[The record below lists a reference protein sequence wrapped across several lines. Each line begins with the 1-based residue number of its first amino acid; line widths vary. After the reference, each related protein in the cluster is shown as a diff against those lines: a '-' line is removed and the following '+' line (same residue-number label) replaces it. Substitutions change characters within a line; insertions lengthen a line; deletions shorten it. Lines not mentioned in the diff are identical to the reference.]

1 MFGMGR
7 QHDELAA
14 AMAALAEAETL
25 TFGGVGLAGTMLP
38 ETEAY
43 QHIEQAAADRP
54 EEVRGQL
61 ERLLSAGS
69 PAARVYA
76 ATLLER
82 LDPQAGQ
89 VAWERL
95 RADPAPL
102 QTATGCVL
110 DTTTVGAYAA
120 NRLAES

>member
-1 MFGMGR
+1 MFAMGR
-7 QHDELAA
+7 QHDELADA
-14 AMAALAEAETL
+14 AAALANAETV

-43 QHIEQAAADRP
+43 QRIEELAADRP

-61 ERLLSAGS
+61 ERLLSAGT

-82 LDPQAGQ
+82 LDPAAGQ
-89 VAWERL
+89 AVWVGL
-95 RADPAPL
+95 RADSAQL

-110 DTTTVGAYAA
+110 DSTTVGAYAA
-120 NRLAES
+120 DRLAES